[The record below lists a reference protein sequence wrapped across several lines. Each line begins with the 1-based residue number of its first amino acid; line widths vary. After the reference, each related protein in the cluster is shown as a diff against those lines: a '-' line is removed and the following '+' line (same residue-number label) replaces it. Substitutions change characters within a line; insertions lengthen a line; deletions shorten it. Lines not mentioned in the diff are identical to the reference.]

1 MGVLVELVRGLSGG
15 GLRLRGD
22 AGTGTEV
29 ELGFKGDVVL
39 VDRAKLLFKLGD
51 ASVFGVGHTLR
62 GLRRR
67 KGKLVLASRRSGGGG
82 ALVFELVN
90 EGQSF
95 LVEVVVFHGA
105 EGGGE
110 ALAKCDGVDV
120 ER

>member
-1 MGVLVELVRGLSGG
+1 VRGVLVELSGG

-22 AGTGTEV
+22 AGTGPEV
-29 ELGFKGDVVL
+29 ELGLKGDVVL
-39 VDRAKLLFKLGD
+39 VDRAKLGD
-51 ASVFGVGHTLR
+51 ASVFGVGHALR

-67 KGKLVLASRRSGGGG
+67 KGKLVLASRRGGGGG